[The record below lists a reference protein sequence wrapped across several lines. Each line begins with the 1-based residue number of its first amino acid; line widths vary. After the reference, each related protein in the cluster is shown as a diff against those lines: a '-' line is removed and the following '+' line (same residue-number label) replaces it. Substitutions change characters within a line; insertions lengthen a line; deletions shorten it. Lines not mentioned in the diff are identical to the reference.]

1 MSIPDGCVLEVSLE
15 KVTGYLLN
23 PDHADGRPKALFFL
37 SNGLNRNDPEPFIAL
52 LHTHF
57 ETCDNPTVLETPFG
71 TKYMAEG
78 KLTMPNGT
86 IHLLRSV
93 WIREHGEKIIK
104 FVTAYKI

>member
-57 ETCDNPTVLETPFG
+57 ETCANPT
-71 TKYMAEG
+71 
-78 KLTMPNGT
+78 
-86 IHLLRSV
+86 
-93 WIREHGEKIIK
+93 IRNQVCGGGQADHAQRNHPSAAKRLDQRTWEKIIK